1 YLERF
6 QRPTGCFDLKFLSSF
21 TLCYEKITN
30 IVVRIGPASGPTHQS
45 LLLNCHYDTMPDT
58 PGATDDAVSCA
69 IMMDVLNVLSQS
81 EEPLKNDVIFLF
93 NGAEENFLQGA
104 HGFIESHPWRH
115 TIHAFINL
123 EGTGSGGREILFQA
137 GPGNSWLLQTYLEA
151 APHPFCS
158 VLAQEIFQSG
168 IIPSDTDFRIFRDHG
183 RISGLDIA
191 YTKNG
196 WVYHTEFDEEWRI
209 EAGAIQSFTLCYEKI
224 TNIVVRIGP
233 ASGPT
238 HQSLLLNC
246 HYDTMPDTPGATDD
260 AVSCAIMMDVLN
272 VLSQSEE
279 PLKNDVIFLFNA
291 AEENFLQG
299 AHGFIESHPWRHA
312 IHAFINLEGTGSG
325 GREILFQAGPGNSWL
340 LQTYLEAAPH
350 PFCSVLAQEIFQSGI
365 IPSDTDF
372 RIFRD
377 HGRISGESDL
387 LVTTSL
393 GLDIAY
399 TKNGWVYHTEFDE
412 EWRIEAGAIQRA
424 GENVL
429 AVVRAIL
436 ESPYLVQAAS
446 FDEANKWVFYDV
458 VGLFTIFYTVTVG
471 QILNY
476 GACAVVAGLVA
487 FRILRGAY
495 TLSDLGQAFWHH
507 ICAFFAMILTMVVVV
522 VLVLKFDLLMC
533 WYKLPEIVGPLYV
546 LPMLIVG
553 CTVHTHFAD
562 KTKIRNIEMVQ
573 YDSIV
578 ITYAV
583 ILFVMT
589 SCHVASAF
597 FVFNYVVFPLLK
609 DPLIFVLGVTPRV
622 LLFTQLVCFAP
633 VFVFAVYA
641 ISQCVDFFVPVMG
654 RLGNAVNP
662 ELVMAPIGLAIASSF
677 VLFVNNLFYVSRRMN
692 YLIKCGCAIF
702 VFFFIALVT
711 TRLGVPYEYSDEHPR
726 LRRIIALHTN
736 RTIHDFEGNVV
747 QKDNGLFVQSL
758 DFRGAEDLPAH
769 SFLQGS
775 TAPNCTSTKD
785 EYCRLPYYAA
795 IHELFPPER
804 SIWVP
809 VPSPA
814 PVPHPIKLTLIDRV
828 KVGANR
834 LNMTFELRGGYDK
847 MSLHITPLSGYELLT
862 WSFTNIDIEEFGRR
876 TTYFVF
882 MTYGFEMPEIRRF
895 WILLENPAATP
906 SDPENTHNV
915 EIAVAAHHAH

>member
-1 YLERF
+1 MEVRRRTAATPVNGTNTPPYYEQIDDKARRTVEALGFKHWILVIAVVGVIYAGVVYLHRHMPPVIGADHHTEFSEERARVLLKELTALGPRPSGSVALEKKAF
-6 QRPTGCFDLKFLSSF
+6 DIMQRHIGEIKQKITSKGVNRFEMDVQRPTGCFDLKFLSSF

-30 IVVRIGPASGPTHQS
+30 IVVRVGPASGPTHQS

-69 IMMDVLNVLSQS
+69 IMMDVLNVLAQS
-81 EEPLKNDVIFLF
+81 GEPLKNDVIFLF

-209 EAGAIQSFTLCYEKI
+209 EAGAIQ
-224 TNIVVRIGP
+224 
-233 ASGPT
+233 
-238 HQSLLLNC
+238 
-246 HYDTMPDTPGATDD
+246 
-260 AVSCAIMMDVLN
+260 
-272 VLSQSEE
+272 
-279 PLKNDVIFLFNA
+279 
-291 AEENFLQG
+291 
-299 AHGFIESHPWRHA
+299 
-312 IHAFINLEGTGSG
+312 
-325 GREILFQAGPGNSWL
+325 
-340 LQTYLEAAPH
+340 
-350 PFCSVLAQEIFQSGI
+350 
-365 IPSDTDF
+365 
-372 RIFRD
+372 
-377 HGRISGESDL
+377 
-387 LVTTSL
+387 
-393 GLDIAY
+393 
-399 TKNGWVYHTEFDE
+399 
-412 EWRIEAGAIQRA
+412 RA

-507 ICAFFAMILTMVVVV
+507 ICAFFAMIVTMVVVV

-609 DPLIFVLGVTPRV
+609 DPLIFVLGTVGLVNRVTPRV
-622 LLFTQLVCFAP
+622 LLFTQLVCFSP

-662 ELVMAPIGLAIASSF
+662 EFVMAPIGLAIASSF

-775 TAPNCTSTKD
+775 TAPNCTGTKD

-906 SDPENTHNV
+906 SDPDNTHNV
-915 EIAVAAHHAH
+915 EIAVAAHHAHGEHQDSETLRQLRHLIRGRRQTPEMAVGWWKWGMTMIGGVAELVVHIF

>member
-1 YLERF
+1 MPPVVPADHLTQFSEDRARDLLKELTALGPRPSGSYALEHEAFDLLQRRIGAIKQQVGVKSVNRIETDV
-6 QRPTGCFDLKFLSSF
+6 QRPSGCFDLKFLSSF

-30 IVVRIGPASGPTHQS
+30 IIVRIGPASGPTHQS
-45 LLLNCHYDTMPDT
+45 LMLNCHYDTMPDT

-81 EEPLKNDVIFLF
+81 DEPLQNDVLFLF

-104 HGFIESHPWRH
+104 HGFIENHPWRH
-115 TIHAFINL
+115 TIRAFINL

-209 EAGAIQSFTLCYEKI
+209 EAGAIQ
-224 TNIVVRIGP
+224 
-233 ASGPT
+233 
-238 HQSLLLNC
+238 
-246 HYDTMPDTPGATDD
+246 
-260 AVSCAIMMDVLN
+260 
-272 VLSQSEE
+272 
-279 PLKNDVIFLFNA
+279 
-291 AEENFLQG
+291 
-299 AHGFIESHPWRHA
+299 
-312 IHAFINLEGTGSG
+312 
-325 GREILFQAGPGNSWL
+325 
-340 LQTYLEAAPH
+340 
-350 PFCSVLAQEIFQSGI
+350 
-365 IPSDTDF
+365 
-372 RIFRD
+372 
-377 HGRISGESDL
+377 
-387 LVTTSL
+387 
-393 GLDIAY
+393 
-399 TKNGWVYHTEFDE
+399 
-412 EWRIEAGAIQRA
+412 RA

-436 ESPYLVQAAS
+436 KSPYLVQAAT

-476 GACAVVAGLVA
+476 GACAFVVGLVIY
-487 FRILRGAY
+487 RIQRGAY
-495 TLSDLGQAFWHH
+495 SLGDLGQAFWHH
-507 ICAFFAMILTMVVVV
+507 ICAFVSMILTMVIVVI
-522 VLVLKFDLLMC
+522 LVLKFDLVMC

-562 KTKIRNIEMVQ
+562 KNKVKNIEMVQ

-578 ITYAV
+578 ITYAAL
-583 ILFVMT
+583 LFVMT
-589 SCHVASAF
+589 SYHVASAF
-597 FVFNYVVFPLLK
+597 FIFNYVLFPLLK
-609 DPLIFVLGVTPRV
+609 DPLIFALGTVGLINRVTPRV
-622 LLFTQLVCFAP
+622 LLYTQLICFTP

-662 ELVMAPIGLAIASSF
+662 EYIMAPIGLAIASSF
-677 VLFVNNLFYVSRRMN
+677 VLFVNNLFYISRRMN
-692 YLIKCGCAIF
+692 YMIKCGCALF
-702 VFFFIALVT
+702 VFFFIALIT
-711 TRLGVPYEYSDEHPR
+711 TRLGVPYEYSEEHPR

-736 RTIHDFEGNVV
+736 RTIYDFEGNVV

-758 DFRGAEDLPAH
+758 DYRGAEDLPVH

-775 TAPNCTSTKD
+775 KAPNCSGLKD
-785 EYCRLPYYAA
+785 EYCRLPYYTA
-795 IHELFPPER
+795 IHELFPPEH
-804 SIWVP
+804 SLWVP

-814 PVPHPIKLTLIDRV
+814 PVPYPIKLTMIDRV
-828 KVGANR
+828 RIGGNR
-834 LNMTFELRGGYDK
+834 LNITFELRGGFDK
-847 MSLHITPLSGYELLT
+847 MSLHVTPLSGYELVT

-882 MTYGFEMPEIRRF
+882 LTYGYEMPEYRRF
-895 WILLENPAATP
+895 WILLENVTATP
-906 SDPENTHNV
+906 SNPKNTNNI
-915 EIAVAAHHAH
+915 EIAVASAHAHGEHQQSETIRQLRHLIQGRRQTPDMAVGWWKWGITMISGVAELVVYIF

>member
-1 YLERF
+1 MEVRRRTTTTPANGIQSPPYYELLDDKARRTVEAIGFKHWILVIAVVGVIYAGVVYLHRRMPPVVPADHLTQFSEDRARDLLKELTALGPRPSGSYALEHEAF
-6 QRPTGCFDLKFLSSF
+6 DLLQRRIGAIKQQVGVKSVNRIETDVQRPSGCFDLKFLSSF

-30 IVVRIGPASGPTHQS
+30 IIVRIGPASGPTHQS
-45 LLLNCHYDTMPDT
+45 LMLNCHYDTMPDT

-81 EEPLKNDVIFLF
+81 DEPLQNDVLFLF

-104 HGFIESHPWRH
+104 HGFIENHPWRH
-115 TIHAFINL
+115 TIRAFINL

-209 EAGAIQSFTLCYEKI
+209 EAGAIQ
-224 TNIVVRIGP
+224 
-233 ASGPT
+233 
-238 HQSLLLNC
+238 
-246 HYDTMPDTPGATDD
+246 
-260 AVSCAIMMDVLN
+260 
-272 VLSQSEE
+272 
-279 PLKNDVIFLFNA
+279 
-291 AEENFLQG
+291 
-299 AHGFIESHPWRHA
+299 
-312 IHAFINLEGTGSG
+312 
-325 GREILFQAGPGNSWL
+325 
-340 LQTYLEAAPH
+340 
-350 PFCSVLAQEIFQSGI
+350 
-365 IPSDTDF
+365 
-372 RIFRD
+372 
-377 HGRISGESDL
+377 
-387 LVTTSL
+387 
-393 GLDIAY
+393 
-399 TKNGWVYHTEFDE
+399 
-412 EWRIEAGAIQRA
+412 RA

-436 ESPYLVQAAS
+436 KSPYLVQAAT

-476 GACAVVAGLVA
+476 GACAFVVGLVIY
-487 FRILRGAY
+487 RIQRGAY
-495 TLSDLGQAFWHH
+495 SLGDLGQAFWHH
-507 ICAFFAMILTMVVVV
+507 ICAFVSMILTMVIVVI
-522 VLVLKFDLLMC
+522 LVLKFDLVMC

-562 KTKIRNIEMVQ
+562 KNKVKNIEMVQ

-578 ITYAV
+578 ITYAAL
-583 ILFVMT
+583 LFVMT
-589 SCHVASAF
+589 SYHVASAF
-597 FVFNYVVFPLLK
+597 FIFNYVLFPLLK
-609 DPLIFVLGVTPRV
+609 DPLIFALGTVGLINRVTPRV
-622 LLFTQLVCFAP
+622 LLYTQLICFTP

-662 ELVMAPIGLAIASSF
+662 EYIMAPIGLAIASSF
-677 VLFVNNLFYVSRRMN
+677 VLFVNNLFYISRRMN
-692 YLIKCGCAIF
+692 YMIKCGCALF
-702 VFFFIALVT
+702 VFFFIALIT
-711 TRLGVPYEYSDEHPR
+711 TRLGVPYEYSEEHPR

-736 RTIHDFEGNVV
+736 RTIYDFEGNVV

-758 DFRGAEDLPAH
+758 DYRGAEDLPVH

-775 TAPNCTSTKD
+775 KAPNCSGLKD
-785 EYCRLPYYAA
+785 EYCRLPYYTA
-795 IHELFPPER
+795 IHELFPPEH
-804 SIWVP
+804 SLWVP

-814 PVPHPIKLTLIDRV
+814 PVPYPIKLTMIDRV
-828 KVGANR
+828 RIGGNR
-834 LNMTFELRGGYDK
+834 LNITFELRGGFDK
-847 MSLHITPLSGYELLT
+847 MSLHVTPLSGYELVT

-882 MTYGFEMPEIRRF
+882 LTYGYEMPEYRRF

-906 SDPENTHNV
+906 SNPKNTNNI
-915 EIAVAAHHAH
+915 EIAVASAHAHGEHQQSETIRQLRHLIQGRRQTPDMAVGWWKWGITMISGVAELVVYIF

>member
-1 YLERF
+1 MEVRRRTAASSVNGTNAQPYYEHIDDKARRTIEAIGFKHWLLVIAVVGVIYAGVVYLHRYMPPVIGADHLSKFSEERARVLLKELTALGPRPSGSVALEHKAF
-6 QRPTGCFDLKFLSSF
+6 DVMQRHISNIKQTITSKGVNRFEMDVQRPSGCFDLKFLSSF
-21 TLCYEKITN
+21 TLCYDKITN
-30 IVVRIGPASGPTHQS
+30 IIVRVGPASGPSQQS
-45 LLLNCHYDTMPDT
+45 LLLNCHYDSMPDT

-69 IMMDVLNVLSQS
+69 IMMDVLNVLSHS
-81 EEPLKNDVIFLF
+81 EEPLQNDVVFLF

-104 HGFIESHPWRH
+104 HGFIENHPWRH

-123 EGTGSGGREILFQA
+123 EGTGAGGREILFQA

-209 EAGAIQSFTLCYEKI
+209 EAGAIQ
-224 TNIVVRIGP
+224 
-233 ASGPT
+233 
-238 HQSLLLNC
+238 
-246 HYDTMPDTPGATDD
+246 
-260 AVSCAIMMDVLN
+260 
-272 VLSQSEE
+272 
-279 PLKNDVIFLFNA
+279 
-291 AEENFLQG
+291 
-299 AHGFIESHPWRHA
+299 
-312 IHAFINLEGTGSG
+312 
-325 GREILFQAGPGNSWL
+325 
-340 LQTYLEAAPH
+340 
-350 PFCSVLAQEIFQSGI
+350 
-365 IPSDTDF
+365 
-372 RIFRD
+372 
-377 HGRISGESDL
+377 
-387 LVTTSL
+387 
-393 GLDIAY
+393 
-399 TKNGWVYHTEFDE
+399 
-412 EWRIEAGAIQRA
+412 RA

-436 ESPYLVQAAS
+436 KSPYLVQAAS

-458 VGLFTIFYTVTVG
+458 VGLFTIFYTVTIG

-476 GACAVVAGLVA
+476 GACAFVAGLVA

-495 TLSDLGQAFWHH
+495 TLSDLGEAFWHH
-507 ICAFFAMILTMVVVV
+507 ICAFFTMILTMVIVV

-546 LPMLIVG
+546 LPMLIAG
-553 CTVHTHFAD
+553 CTVHTYFAD
-562 KTKIRNIEMVQ
+562 KTKVRHIEMVQ

-578 ITYAV
+578 ITYAAV
-583 ILFVMT
+583 LFVMT
-589 SCHVASAF
+589 SYHFASAF
-597 FVFNYVVFPLLK
+597 FVFNYVIFPLLK
-609 DPLIFVLGVTPRV
+609 DPLIFVLGAVGLVNRVTPRV
-622 LLFTQLVCFAP
+622 LLYTQLVCFAP

-662 ELVMAPIGLAIASSF
+662 EFVMAPIGLAIASSF
-677 VLFVNNLFYVSRRMN
+677 VLFVNNLFYISRRMN

-702 VFFFIALVT
+702 IFFFIALVT
-711 TRLGVPYEYSDEHPR
+711 TRLGVPYEYSNDHPR
-726 LRRIIALHTN
+726 LRRIVALHTN
-736 RTIHDFEGNVV
+736 RTIYDFEGNVV

-775 TAPNCTSTKD
+775 SAPNCTGIKD
-785 EYCRLPYYAA
+785 EYCRLPYYTA
-795 IHELFPPER
+795 IHELFPPEH
-804 SIWVP
+804 SLWVP

-814 PVPHPIKLTLIDRV
+814 PVPYPIKLTMIDRV

-834 LNMTFELRGGYDK
+834 LNITFEASSSFLYFFFN
-847 MSLHITPLSGYELLT
+847 L
-862 WSFTNIDIEEFGRR
+862 WSTFSISKKDIEEFGRR

-882 MTYGFEMPEIRRF
+882 LTYGFEMPAYRRF

-906 SDPENTHNV
+906 SDPDNTHNL
-915 EIAVAAHHAH
+915 EIAVAAHHAHGEHQDSETVRQLRHLIQARRQTPEMAVGWWKWSMTMIGGVAELVVHVF